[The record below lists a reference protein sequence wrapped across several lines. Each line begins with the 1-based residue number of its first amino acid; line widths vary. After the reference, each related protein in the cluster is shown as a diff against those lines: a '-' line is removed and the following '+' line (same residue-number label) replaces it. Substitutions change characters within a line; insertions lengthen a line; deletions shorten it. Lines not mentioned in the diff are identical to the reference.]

1 MRHRRTFPAIF
12 VVCILGLLAITTPA
26 YGYVDPNAAGMLS
39 QILTPLLIAGAA
51 GLTFLRK
58 QIGAMF
64 SGISRRLR
72 GRTDE

>member
-1 MRHRRTFPAIF
+1 MKQRRTLPAAL
-12 VVCILGLLAITTPA
+12 VLCILGLLAVTTPA

>member
-1 MRHRRTFPAIF
+1 MKQRRTLPAAL
-12 VVCILGLLAITTPA
+12 VLCILGFLAVTTPA